1 MELDKAKK
9 LLEALG
15 KMQAEGRGEGL
26 PCPRCGRDYMAANP
40 VRNALSRR
48 VKVYICDAC
57 GMDEAIRD
65 MAGFGASA
73 SKPMG
78 NAFEFYRRGNRHD
91 FKSLYRSVRHKRLIL

>member
-65 MAGFGASA
+65 MAGLEPLPLNQWAMSLSFTEEETDAMLA
-73 SKPMG
+73 CHSK
-78 NAFEFYRRGNRHD
+78 YRV
-91 FKSLYRSVRHKRLIL
+91 KEEK

>member
-57 GMDEAIRD
+57 GMDEALRD
-65 MAGFGASA
+65 MAGLEPLPLNQWAMPLSFTDEETDAILA
-73 SKPMG
+73 CHSK
-78 NAFEFYRRGNRHD
+78 YRV
-91 FKSLYRSVRHKRLIL
+91 KEEK